1 MNTLELI
8 STIESLYAS
17 WGYLLVFV
25 SGFIEITPLGFA
37 IPGGG
42 ILAIGGFFAY
52 SSGVSLYLIL
62 LSSWFGAW
70 LTFLV
75 SYFLGLKTG
84 RLLVK
89 KLHQEKNEKR
99 AEILLKN
106 HGPVIL
112 TTSMLA
118 NLTRFWVAYVAG
130 EQKYSFIKFFF
141 YSAVASL
148 TWSSLMVIVGYL
160 AGAERGSIENWI
172 TGLGMLSWLFLFIL
186 IFILYRISKKEF
198 ANFKQDKVE

>member
-1 MNTLELI
+1 MDNLALI
-8 STIESLYAS
+8 TKIESLYATY
-17 WGYLLVFV
+17 GYRLVFLA
-25 SGFIEITPLGFA
+25 SFIEITPFGFA

-130 EQKYSFIKFFF
+130 EQKYPFPKFFF
-141 YSAVASL
+141 YSATASL
-148 TWSSLMVIVGYL
+148 TWSSLMVMAGFL
-160 AGAERGSIENWI
+160 AGVERKNIEHWI
-172 TGLGMLSWLFLFIL
+172 TRMGIFSWVILGLLFLI
-186 IFILYRISKKEF
+186 IYRVSRKEF
-198 ANFKQDKVE
+198 SELNKGK